1 MKKVFPAIVIFISLS
16 LLGLMYFQFS
26 WINNAVIVQKT
37 KYQNQVENSIN
48 DIRKDLLN
56 RAIEVYGFNPDYA
69 NLTDD
74 AAGNFFWQN
83 VTAIDPNEINSII
96 RTQLKKNDIT
106 LDFEFAVV
114 NQLDFVLKR
123 SPGYSKYDIPE
134 SIKRNLSGDGSFIL
148 YLYIK
153 EPTHFIWGRLWWT
166 IAASIL
172 FSIIIITAFALT
184 VGTIFRQKKISE
196 IKTDFINNM
205 THEFKTPLATISLAV
220 GALNTKKVQE
230 DPEKLTYFAGI
241 IRDENTRMNKQ
252 VEKILQ
258 AAKLE
263 SNELDLNLQPVNVH
277 EEITKAANS
286 VSLSINERN
295 GRLIQKLHAKH
306 VVLNL
311 DEVHF
316 TNLIN
321 NLLDNAVKYSGERP
335 VVEIETSNPTPRN
348 LQIKIKDNGIG
359 MSKDTQSR
367 IFEKF
372 YRAHTGNIHNVKG
385 FGLGLSYVKTVVT
398 AHHGKI
404 KVESVPGKGATF
416 IVDLPL
422 LNS

>member
-26 WINNAVIVQKT
+26 WIKNAVIVQKT

-56 RAIEVYGFNPDYA
+56 RAIEIYGFNPDYA

-83 VTAIDPNEINSII
+83 ITAIEPNEINAII

-106 LDFEFAVV
+106 LDFEFAIV
-114 NQLDFVLKR
+114 NQLDFILKR
-123 SPGYSKYDIPE
+123 SPGYSKNDITQ
-134 SIKRNLSGDGSFIL
+134 SFKRNLSGDGNFVL

-153 EPTHFIWGRLWWT
+153 EPTNFIWGRLWWT
-166 IAASIL
+166 IVASIL
-172 FSIIIITAFALT
+172 FSVIIVTAFVLT

-230 DPEKLTYFAGI
+230 DPEKLSYFAGI

-277 EEITKAANS
+277 EEITKAANNIL
-286 VSLSINERN
+286 LSINQRN
-295 GRLIQKLHAKH
+295 GSLIQKLNAKQY
-306 VVLNL
+306 VLNL

-321 NLLDNAVKYSGERP
+321 NLLDNAVKYSSEKPLVR
-335 VVEIETSNPTPRN
+335 IETFNPTPSN
-348 LQIKIKDNGIG
+348 IVIKIKDNGIG

-398 AHHGKI
+398 AHQGKI
-404 KVESVPGKGATF
+404 KVESVPGKGSTF

-422 LNS
+422 LKS